1 MNAWGG
7 GKGRGVYA
15 IPVGC
20 ALLALATVLWMSDRS
35 PDEVGA
41 SASTSLEVP
50 DGVSNEVAEALTSS
64 SAAPSSVDAFIGDL
78 ESAGGDAREG
88 DAVRVLSWSDEQ
100 DLPATAE
107 KALCAYRDHGAVTL
121 MSSGY
126 LDLAGNVWAALLRHD
141 SGAVDIMTVST
152 GDGRSSEVR
161 VARLEP
167 SGL

>member
-1 MNAWGG
+1 M
-7 GKGRGVYA
+7 YA
-15 IPVGC
+15 VPVGC
-20 ALLALATVLWMSDRS
+20 ALLALATVLWMSNRS
-35 PDEVGA
+35 PDDAGTP
-41 SASTSLEVP
+41 ASTVLEVP
-50 DGVSNEVAEALTSS
+50 DGVSEEVAEALVSTS
-64 SAAPSSVDAFIGDL
+64 ATPSSVGDFL
-78 ESAGGDAREG
+78 DDLDSAEPASHEG
-88 DAVRVLSWSDEQ
+88 DAVHVLSWSDEH

-107 KALCAYRDHGAVTL
+107 KALCAYRDRGAVRL

-167 SGL
+167 DGL